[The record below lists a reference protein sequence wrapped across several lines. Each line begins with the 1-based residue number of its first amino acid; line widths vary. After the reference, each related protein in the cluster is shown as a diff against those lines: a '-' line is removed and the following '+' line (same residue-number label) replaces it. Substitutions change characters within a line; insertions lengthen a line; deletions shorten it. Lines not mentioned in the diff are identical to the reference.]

1 MYQTQLCLNVPN
13 EHNIYGDS
21 NFNQR
26 KKSGEKHDN
35 RVRETKITR
44 KKGELSDG
52 GIIGAGKEPPLR
64 RLAAQYQYS
73 MQEMSTDHI
82 FYWRSYPSCFPFDPP
97 LQSGQILVCGI
108 CPYVGNWAC
117 LILQTKKD
125 R

>member
-52 GIIGAGKEPPLR
+52 GIIGAGGSP
-64 RLAAQYQYS
+64 
-73 MQEMSTDHI
+73 
-82 FYWRSYPSCFPFDPP
+82 
-97 LQSGQILVCGI
+97 
-108 CPYVGNWAC
+108 N
-117 LILQTKKD
+117 
-125 R
+125 